1 MRTPDITLNRQDGT
15 PYLLRWHVIPR
26 NKRFNIYLHKFLGS
40 DDDRALHD
48 HPWWFVSILLKGRY
62 WEHRADGSRNLRKA
76 PSIAFRRATTAH
88 RVELEHGL
96 VKIWE
101 SKLPQGGKAVGLAH
115 QDKPATTLI
124 LTGRVVREWGFLC
137 PSGWKN
143 WRKFVEHN
151 GCGEK

>member
-1 MRTPDITLNRQDGT
+1 MRAPDITLNRQDGT

-48 HPWWFVSILLKGRY
+48 HPWWFVSILLKGSY

-76 PSIAFRRATTAH
+76 PSIAFRRATVAH
-88 RVELEHGL
+88 RVELVPLPIWSFEHDR
-96 VKIWE
+96 WYE
-101 SKLPQGGKAVGLAH
+101 
-115 QDKPATTLI
+115 KPATTLI
-124 LTGRVVREWGFLC
+124 ITGRVTRDWGFHC
-137 PSGWKN
+137 PNGWKH
-143 WRKFVEHN
+143 WRKFINHN

>member
-1 MRTPDITLNRQDGT
+1 MSRSPDVTLNRQDGT

-26 NKRFNIYLHKFLGS
+26 NKRLNIYLHKFLGS

-88 RVELEHGL
+88 RVELETGAF
-96 VKIWE
+96 VDPWDPNDAGPSYEI
-101 SKLPQGGKAVGLAH
+101 
-115 QDKPATTLI
+115 PATTLI
-124 LTGRVVREWGFLC
+124 LTGPKMRSWGFHC
-137 PSGWKN
+137 PNGWEH
-143 WRKFVEHN
+143 WRKFIERN